1 MPSRRLHTIAS
12 GSAFNL
18 LPTKVWKQEKEK
30 LLVML
35 SSKTTPFL
43 SSNQGKTSHT
53 KFDMCKKCAKNL
65 ENLNWSS
72 AMIEIIWAAIVETQS
87 LLSESCHDGTVTCLC
102 VVTHLQTVFWSERF
116 RCSDVLRSWRKQKLH
131 FILSMNSSARPFVQC
146 FRTSEHLRNQCDY
159 DHNFC
164 LQWKQSHMPLK
175 TSSKHL

>member
-53 KFDMCKKCAKNL
+53 KFDMCKKCAKNIFAQ
-65 ENLNWSS
+65 ENKIYRDRINCFKVK
-72 AMIEIIWAAIVETQS
+72 AASKEEGPKKFGVPEKKVA
-87 LLSESCHDGTVTCLC
+87 LL
-102 VVTHLQTVFWSERF
+102 
-116 RCSDVLRSWRKQKLH
+116 
-131 FILSMNSSARPFVQC
+131 
-146 FRTSEHLRNQCDY
+146 
-159 DHNFC
+159 
-164 LQWKQSHMPLK
+164 
-175 TSSKHL
+175 